1 MEGHR
6 KHGLRI
12 KWKTTQ
18 LLKRRKVCQL
28 PHKGTLMPSEI
39 SRPRRLRLNVFTYV
53 VSKILKL
60 VEVEIRMVVT
70 RGWVE
75 WGDVSQRVKVS
86 VRQE

>member
-1 MEGHR
+1 
-6 KHGLRI
+6 
-12 KWKTTQ
+12 
-18 LLKRRKVCQL
+18 
-28 PHKGTLMPSEI
+28 
-39 SRPRRLRLNVFTYV
+39 V